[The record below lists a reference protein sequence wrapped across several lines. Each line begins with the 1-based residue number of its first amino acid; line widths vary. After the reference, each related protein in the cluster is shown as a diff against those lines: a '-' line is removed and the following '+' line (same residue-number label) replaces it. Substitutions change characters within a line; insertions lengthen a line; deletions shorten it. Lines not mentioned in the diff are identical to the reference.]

1 MPKEGGNYAYI
12 DGTNLHKGI
21 QQLGWELDYARF
33 RIFLKDHYA
42 IEKAYLFLGF
52 VPKNTAMYEKLQSAG
67 YVLVFKQTI
76 INLTGIVKGNC
87 DGELIVQA
95 MSDFYEKQFEKA
107 ILVTGD
113 GDFACLVSFL
123 RQKGGMDVILSPN
136 RQKCSLLLKRTGA
149 KITFLE
155 EQREKL
161 EFHKS
166 PK

>member
-95 MSDFYEKQFEKA
+95 RFMLREAELGVLREVR
-107 ILVTGD
+107 LVGD
-113 GDFACLVSFL
+113 AHDEPIQIA
-123 RQKGGMDVILSPN
+123 R
-136 RQKCSLLLKRTGA
+136 
-149 KITFLE
+149 
-155 EQREKL
+155 
-161 EFHKS
+161 
-166 PK
+166 